1 MMKKI
6 LIIATSSDSLMIFR
20 KALIVD
26 FQKKYFD
33 VHVAAPNINSNT
45 VIREQLD
52 NLGVAYHQI
61 KLDRTGLNIYS
72 DFLSII
78 SLTKLIFQI
87 KPDYVLSY
95 TIKPVIYGAIVSKFL
110 GVKNIYS
117 LITGLGYIFISL
129 DDSKYKTTKLQ
140 KIVFVLYKI
149 SLFFSKKVIFQNP
162 DDANLFEDMKLVN
175 PEKINI
181 VNGSGVDLSFYDYDI
196 SILEDYTSEQS
207 LKFLMLGRIIG
218 DKGIREYIGAARELK
233 KKYGKKV
240 VFQLGGGLDTNPT
253 AILKEELDEWIN
265 TGIIEYLGELKDVR
279 PAIANS
285 HVFILPSYREGTS
298 RSILEAMSVGRP
310 IITTNVA
317 GCRQLVEVG
326 KNGYLA
332 EPKSV
337 QSLIKEIDKIIQLSS
352 SEIVKMGS
360 YSRKIVEEKYDV
372 RKVNKDMLSIMG
384 VV

>member
-1 MMKKI
+1 MLVSNSPSSVLMFRNK
-6 LIIATSSDSLMIFR
+6 LIVELVEKGISVVVLIPSNSTSSKIVEDIKSLGCE
-20 KALIVD
+20 VD
-26 FQKKYFD
+26 CFPLNRAGVNICDDMKTCLSLYFL
-33 VHVAAPNINSNT
+33 VLKHKPTHV
-45 VIREQLD
+45 
-52 NLGVAYHQI
+52 
-61 KLDRTGLNIYS
+61 LN
-72 DFLSII
+72 
-78 SLTKLIFQI
+78 
-87 KPDYVLSY
+87 Y
-95 TIKPVIYGAIVSKFL
+95 TIKPVIYNSIAAKFA
-110 GVKNIYS
+110 GVKNIYG
-117 LITGLGYIFISL
+117 LITGVGYAFISL
-129 DDSKYKTTKLQ
+129 DDQTNKITILQ
-140 KIVFVLYKI
+140 KIVFNLYKVA
-149 SLFFSKKVIFQNP
+149 LYFCKEVIFQNP

-298 RSILEAMSVGRP
+298 RSILEAMSIGRP
-310 IITTNVA
+310 IITTNVP

-332 EPKSV
+332 EAKSV
-337 QSLIKEIDKIIQLSS
+337 ESLIKEIDKIFQLSS
-352 SEIVKMGS
+352 SEIVKMGCH
-360 YSRKIVEEKYDV
+360 SRKIVEEKYDV